1 MLLSLYDWSW
11 GRARA
16 KAFRGSNLW
25 RCYCLIRRDLVLF
38 TPLALRIARSDRPL
52 FENHPLLLCVLF
64 ISNNVSFLFDSV
76 TPFNYGIIH
85 FGSGICLFCFSV
97 SFALFLCRNCDTS
110 VWVCACFLFLLVWLL
125 FFAFRILCSGSP
137 LNVLWLFRI
146 LYSGSPLSVLWLFS
160 VHCSSEFLFLM
171 TLWIITVLYRLV

>member
-25 RCYCLIRRDLVLF
+25 RCYCLIRRDLVSF
-38 TPLALRIARSDRPL
+38 TPLALRIAWLDCPL
-52 FENHPLLLCVLF
+52 FFENQPLLLCVFTVSFF
-64 ISNNVSFLFDSV
+64 ISNNVSFVFDVV
-76 TPFNYGIIH
+76 TPFNYSIIH

-110 VWVCACFLFLLVWLL
+110 IWVCACFFNFIFL
-125 FFAFRILCSGSP
+125 FFMCLDPYTVVLHWVFCGFFPSIAAVNFCSW
-137 LNVLWLFRI
+137 WLFMNNNCF
-146 LYSGSPLSVLWLFS
+146 V
-160 VHCSSEFLFLM
+160 
-171 TLWIITVLYRLV
+171 